1 MGFAMHA
8 IAMIVLI
15 SLASVPAAAQGC
27 DLGTSTCS
35 GCGCKGGPGYR
46 HVETR
51 RCVGFRQLDA
61 LCGSPPTTR
70 CVPEN
75 APGTGANRDCALRS
89 RGRPARGAGS

>member
-1 MGFAMHA
+1 MHP
-8 IAMIVLI
+8 IALIVLI
-15 SLASVPAAAQGC
+15 SLASAPASAQGC
-27 DLGTSTCS
+27 DLDKSPCS

-46 HVETR
+46 HVETQ

-61 LCGSPPTTR
+61 LCGSPPTAR

-75 APGTGANRDCALRS
+75 APGTGENRDCALRS